1 MRKIPKIFLTP
12 GRKMEREN
20 LSEAKRTWLLWQL
33 LQELSDLL
41 WDHYEE
47 EFLDFV
53 LEEDM
58 ALYGESD
65 KTRPHP

>member
-1 MRKIPKIFLTP
+1 MKKIPKIFLSP

-20 LSEAKRTWLLWQL
+20 LSEAKRAWLLWQL
-33 LQELSDLL
+33 LQQLSDLL

-47 EFLDFV
+47 KFLDFV

-58 ALYGESD
+58 DLYGESD
-65 KTRPHP
+65 KARPHP

>member
-1 MRKIPKIFLTP
+1 
-12 GRKMEREN
+12 MEREN
-20 LSEAKRTWLLWQL
+20 LSEAKLAWLLWQL

>member
-12 GRKMEREN
+12 GRKIEREN
-20 LSEAKRTWLLWQL
+20 LSEAKQAWLLWQL

-41 WDHYEE
+41 WNHYEE

-58 ALYGESD
+58 DLYGESD
-65 KTRPHP
+65 KTHPHP